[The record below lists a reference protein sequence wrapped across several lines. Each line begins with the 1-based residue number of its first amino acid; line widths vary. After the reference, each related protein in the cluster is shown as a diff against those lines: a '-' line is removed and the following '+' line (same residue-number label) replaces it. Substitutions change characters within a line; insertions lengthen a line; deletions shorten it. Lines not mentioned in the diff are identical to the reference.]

1 MVARANARR
10 APHQGW
16 RLGVTLPSLRRRN
29 AAVSP
34 ISTQNVIR
42 ERAREEKKIAFLGHF
57 DSSNFG
63 NESSL
68 QAILYHLRRRQ
79 PDADITCVCT
89 GPEATVATHH
99 IKAIPLS
106 EKFFKSRMRRN
117 RLQRALRMVLIGPPS
132 EAYRW
137 INGIVALWRT
147 DMLIIP
153 GTGLLTDAYG
163 LFGWGPYNV
172 FKWSLIAKIC
182 RCKLLIVSVG
192 AGPIYSM
199 PGRWLVRSI
208 LSLADYRSY
217 RDSASMVY
225 LENIGFR
232 ADKDRIFP
240 DLAFSLPEPAIPDRC
255 VTKGRRPVVGLG
267 VMGYA
272 GSYSSG
278 SPSDKIY
285 PAYLES
291 LVAVVSWLLDRGYDV
306 RLISG
311 DLADTAARQE
321 FGDLLRAQLWRTD
334 EEHIFDEPIYSVED
348 LLVQILATDLVIAT
362 RFHNVL
368 FALLCT
374 KPVIS
379 ISFHHKCASLMSAM
393 GLSDYCLNIND
404 LRADRL
410 IEKFG
415 DLEANSAA
423 IKRLIRKK
431 ADGFREDLDEQYDL
445 IFNAMN

>member
-1 MVARANARR
+1 
-10 APHQGW
+10 
-16 RLGVTLPSLRRRN
+16 
-29 AAVSP
+29 
-34 ISTQNVIR
+34 
-42 ERAREEKKIAFLGHF
+42 
-57 DSSNFG
+57 
-63 NESSL
+63 
-68 QAILYHLRRRQ
+68 
-79 PDADITCVCT
+79 
-89 GPEATVATHH
+89 
-99 IKAIPLS
+99 
-106 EKFFKSRMRRN
+106 
-117 RLQRALRMVLIGPPS
+117 MVLIGPPS

-291 LVAVVSWLLDRGYDV
+291 LVAVVRWLLDRGYDV

-334 EEHIFDEPIYSVED
+334 EEHIFDEPIYSVEN